1 MTSPT
6 SLSHEEANYSPARN
20 VGAGLLAGVSLWL
33 MGTGVIQGNSLLPV
47 WLLAFSSRAGQMA
60 ILGLSPSRGRWIVAG
75 GLADLLLLET
85 GMLAFA
91 AWRIPWFMVAV
102 LVVGVILVASLE
114 AFASRRQ
121 FLKTTSM
128 TVVGISASL
137 VLAKITGIGFA
148 TS

>member
-1 MTSPT
+1 
-6 SLSHEEANYSPARN
+6 
-20 VGAGLLAGVSLWL
+20 
-33 MGTGVIQGNSLLPV
+33 
-47 WLLAFSSRAGQMA
+47 MA